1 MKILLKCAGYF
12 SILFL
17 IINIFPSYKDNS
29 NKTVKSEY
37 YLDSTFEFVQDIR
50 GENIFVF
57 SIHPQLPSFRFIL
70 IGDSE
75 FNWIDEIKI
84 YKGNDSIPIQ
94 IINDE
99 DELNSEPPLK
109 GVEYFYSEDYNFDGY
124 KDIAFL
130 KFWGA
135 TGNLIY
141 CIWLYDKL
149 NELFKSNNFFKY
161 IYTPT
166 LDYKKKQ
173 LTTFNRYGGAYEYQ
187 LDTYQFVNDK
197 YTLVKVEKYWVIDE
211 KNRYYP
217 MRDILEMINHKLKLI
232 SRDTL

>member
-1 MKILLKCAGYF
+1 MKLLLKGVKYF

-17 IINIFPSYKDNS
+17 IINIFPGFKDDS
-29 NKTVKSEY
+29 NKTVKSKY
-37 YLDSTFEFVQDIR
+37 YQDSTFEFVQDIR

-57 SIHPQLPSFRFIL
+57 NIHPHLPSFRFIL

-75 FNWIDEIKI
+75 FNWINEIKV

-94 IINDE
+94 IINDK
-99 DELNSEPPLK
+99 DELDSDSPLK
-109 GVEYFYSEDYNFDGY
+109 GEEYFYSEDYNFDGY

-149 NELFKSNNFFKY
+149 TGLFKSNNFFKY

-173 LTTFNRYGGAYEYQ
+173 LTTFERYGGADEYQ
-187 LDTYQFVNDK
+187 LDTYQFANDK
-197 YTLVKVEKYWVIDE
+197 YRLVKEEKYWVMDK
-211 KNRYYP
+211 KNRYYR